1 MRLRP
6 LRRSRGRHSDR
17 PARVVRRGAT
27 LLPSLLTVGNLFA
40 GFFAIMAATDGRH
53 AAAATAIVVAAALDL
68 LDGRIARLT
77 GSVSE
82 FGMEL
87 DSLSDAVSFGVAPAV
102 LVQQWALVPLERVGW
117 GAAFLLAACGVI
129 RLARFN
135 SRHAL
140 SDHRYFV
147 GLPIPM
153 AACSLA
159 GVVLVRASVEAGPPP
174 ASPVALMTVILA
186 LLMVS
191 PIRYRSFKDA
201 DFRGRPYLST
211 ALLAALIALA
221 LTWPEAML
229 ALVTTA
235 YVLMGPVE
243 SLRLQWLSRGRASA
257 GETEASKPDSA
268 LPGGD

>member
-1 MRLRP
+1 V
-6 LRRSRGRHSDR
+6 RRS
-17 PARVVRRGAT
+17 AT

-40 GFFAIMAATDGRH
+40 GFFSIMAATDGRH
-53 AAAATAIVVAAALDL
+53 AAAAIAIVVAAALDL

-82 FGMEL
+82 FGMQL
-87 DSLSDAVSFGVAPAV
+87 DSLADAVSFGVAPAV
-102 LVQQWALVPLERVGW
+102 LAQQWALVPLDRVGW
-117 GAAFLLAACGVI
+117 GAAFLFAACGAI

-135 SRHAL
+135 SRHSL

-153 AACSLA
+153 GACALA
-159 GVVLVRASVEAGPPP
+159 GVVLVLSSVEAGPPP
-174 ASPVALMTVILA
+174 AWPVALMTVILA

-201 DFRGRPYLST
+201 DPRGRPYLAT
-211 ALLAALIALA
+211 ALLAAFIALA
-221 LTWPEAML
+221 LVRPEAVL
-229 ALVTTA
+229 ALMTMA

-243 SLRLQWLSRGRASA
+243 ALVLQWRRSRGGEPEPVAETGEADPAST
-257 GETEASKPDSA
+257 GR
-268 LPGGD
+268 GD